1 VTALAEM
8 PRRAYSHPRHRREPL
23 PRLLAGI
30 ATGQPAD
37 LRHHERTYG
46 PLDLPAAAWNRDRA
60 AARRTAARL
69 TDVVDRSGLT
79 GRGGAGF
86 PTGRKLRSVAAS
98 GRPAVVVAN
107 GAEGEPASS
116 KDKLLLSRVPH
127 LVLDGITLA
136 AFAVGATDAYLAVHG
151 GNGRLMAKLTG
162 AIRARQVAGIDPVPI
177 ELVGINDEY
186 VSSEQTAVVQH
197 LNGGPGVPT
206 FTPPRTHERGV
217 NGRPTLVNNAETLA
231 HLAMIGRYGDQWF
244 REAGLRDDPGTTLVT
259 ISGAIRWPGV
269 YEVELGTPIGEALMR
284 AGGPAERPQAVLIG
298 GYFGTWLPVGA
309 AWQVPLARTRLR
321 AVGAAMGAG
330 ILVVLPE
337 SCCGIAET
345 ARVVR
350 YLADSGAGQC
360 GPCIFGLPALAD
372 VLEDLAFRGGR
383 RDAAERVATLIPLI
397 EGRGACRHPDGAT
410 QLAASA
416 FRAFKHD
423 VYAHD
428 IDGPC
433 FGVSDKPLLPIPGSA
448 GSW

>member
-1 VTALAEM
+1 MTALAEM
-8 PRRAYSHPRHRREPL
+8 PRRAYQRHGEERL

-30 ATGQPAD
+30 AAGQPAD

-46 PLDLPAAAWNRDRA
+46 TLDLPASAWNGDRA
-60 AARRTAARL
+60 AARRAAWRL
-69 TDVVDRSGLT
+69 IDTVDRSGLT

-86 PTGRKLRSVAAS
+86 PTGRKLRSVAES

-107 GAEGEPASS
+107 GAEGEPASR
-116 KDKLLLSRVPH
+116 KDKLLLNRVPH

-136 AFAVGATDAYLAVHG
+136 AFAVGATEAYLAVHG
-151 GNGRLMAKLTG
+151 GNSRMMANLAG
-162 AIRARQVAGIDPVPI
+162 AIHAREVAGVDPVPI
-177 ELVGINDEY
+177 ELVGIDDEY
-186 VSSEQTAVVQH
+186 VASEQTAIVQYI
-197 LNGGPGVPT
+197 NGGPGLPT

-217 NGRPTLVNNAETLA
+217 DGRPTAVSNAETLA
-231 HLAMIGRYGDQWF
+231 HLAMIGRYGDAWF
-244 REAGLRDDPGTTLVT
+244 RESGLPDDPGTTLVT
-259 ISGAIRWPGV
+259 ISGAITWPGV
-269 YEVELGTPIGEALMR
+269 YEIELGTPIGELLML
-284 AGGPAERPQAVLIG
+284 AGGPSERPQAVLVG
-298 GYFGTWLPVGA
+298 GYFGTWLSA
-309 AWQVPLARTRLR
+309 ESAWPLPFARSSLR
-321 AVGAAMGAG
+321 AAGAAMGAG

-360 GPCIFGLPALAD
+360 GPCIFGLPALAG

-383 RDAAERVATLIPLI
+383 GDAAERVAGLIPLI

-416 FRAFKHD
+416 FRALSRDVHAHD
-423 VYAHD
+423 V
-428 IDGPC
+428 DGPC
-433 FGVSDKPLLPIPGSA
+433 FGVNEPPLLPIPGGA